1 MLVRF
6 FAVVWL
12 CLSCAC
18 PVLAAVELS
27 EKHLI
32 ILRAGVDSIW
42 GDYIFSVQNSQQEPQ
57 QADIALFLPQ
67 ETVDFKAVE
76 GVTAAD
82 LRVDPAHGTVVMQK
96 EFAHGASLVN
106 VGFKVPAHE
115 GRATLHWTAR
125 QALAS
130 VNVMYEHDI
139 IEVFSDKLVVTQL
152 PRISD
157 IKYRALHTQQVLA
170 VGDSLQLQVSGIP
183 QGRGRV
189 HLFAVVFAAI
199 LLTSTVYLGFRSRPR
214 HRGEGSEN
222 ET

>member
-6 FAVVWL
+6 FAVACL
-12 CLSCAC
+12 CLSYVC

-42 GDYIFSVQNSQQEPQ
+42 GDYIFSVQNNQQEPQ
-57 QADIALFLPQ
+57 RADIALFLPQ

-96 EFAHGASLVN
+96 EFVSGASIVN
-106 VGFKVPAHE
+106 VAFKVPAHD
-115 GRATLHWTAR
+115 GVATLNWTAR

-139 IEVFSDKLVVTQL
+139 IEISSNKLIATQL
-152 PRISD
+152 PRIAD
-157 IKYRALHTQQVLA
+157 IKYRAMHTPRGLA
-170 VGDSLQLQVSGIP
+170 VGDSLQLRASGIP

-199 LLTSTVYLGFRSRPR
+199 LLTSTVYLGFRSRPLR
-214 HRGEGSEN
+214 KGEGS
-222 ET
+222 

>member
-6 FAVVWL
+6 FCIVWL
-12 CLSCAC
+12 CFSYAC
-18 PVLAAVELS
+18 PVWGAVELS

-76 GVTAAD
+76 GVTADD
-82 LRVDPAHGTVVMQK
+82 LRVDALHGTVVMQK
-96 EFAHGASLVN
+96 EFVSGASLVN
-106 VGFKVPAHE
+106 VGFKVPAHD
-115 GRATLHWTAR
+115 GVVTLNWTAR

-139 IEVFSDKLVVTQL
+139 IEVSSDKLVVTQL

-157 IKYRALHTQQVLA
+157 IKYRALHTPRALV
-170 VGDSLQLQVSGIP
+170 VGDSLQLRVSGIP

-199 LLTSTVYLGFRSRPR
+199 LLTSTVYWGFRTRPR
-214 HRGEGSEN
+214 HMSEGS
-222 ET
+222 

>member
-6 FAVVWL
+6 FCLAWL
-12 CLSCAC
+12 CLGCVY

-32 ILRAGVDSIW
+32 ILRAGIDSIW
-42 GDYIFSVQNSQQEPQ
+42 GDYIFSVQNSQQKPQ
-57 QADIALFLPQ
+57 HADITLFLPQ

-76 GVTAAD
+76 GVTADD
-82 LRVDPAHGTVVMQK
+82 LRVDIAHGTVVMQK

-106 VGFKVPAHE
+106 VGFKVPAH
-115 GRATLHWTAR
+115 GGVATLNWTAR

-139 IEVFSDKLVVTQL
+139 IEVSSNKLVVTQL
-152 PRISD
+152 PRIAD
-157 IKYRALHTQQVLA
+157 IKYRALHTQQALA
-170 VGDSLQLQVSGIP
+170 MGDSLQLRVSGIP

-199 LLTSTVYLGFRSRPR
+199 LLISTVYWGFRSRPR
-214 HRGEGSEN
+214 HTDEGS
-222 ET
+222 